1 MCKKTLLVLIE
12 FKGDNMFKTILLE
25 KEKGWLNIWLNR
37 PASRNSLSEEMVSE
51 LKSVL
56 IDTRADESIRGITL
70 RGKEKM
76 FCAGGDLKGFKAVFQ
91 NPNTSRAEIEDAS
104 AEIGI
109 LLNLLNTM
117 PQVVVTLVEG
127 AAVAGGMGLMCCGDV
142 VITTTDAFFSLTE
155 TTLGI
160 PPAQIAPFVMA
171 RIGLS
176 NSRRLM
182 LTASRFD
189 GIEAHRIGLADL
201 TVDNADDFISVMD
214 KIKRGVFSSA
224 PKANAKTKAL
234 LFRAL
239 SLSNEDFRSYAAK
252 TFTDCMLD
260 GEGLEGVASFIE
272 KRKPSWTL

>member
-1 MCKKTLLVLIE
+1 MCKKTLLALIE
-12 FKGDNMFKTILLE
+12 FKGDNMFRTILLE

-37 PASRNSLSEEMVSE
+37 PASRNALSAEMVSE
-51 LKSVL
+51 LKNVL
-56 IDTRADESIRGITL
+56 IDTRADDSIRGITL

-91 NPNTSRAEIEDAS
+91 NPTTSRGEIEDAS

-109 LLNLLNTM
+109 LLDLLNTM
-117 PQVVVTLVEG
+117 PQVVVTLIEG
-127 AAVAGGMGLMCCGDV
+127 AAVAGGMGLMSCGDV
-142 VITTTDAFFSLTE
+142 VVTTADAFFSLTE

-160 PPAQIAPFVMA
+160 PPAQITPFVMA

-189 GIEAHRIGLADL
+189 GVEAHRIGLADIA
-201 TVDNADDFISVMD
+201 VGNADEFINVLD
-214 KIKRGVFSSA
+214 NIKKGVFKSA

-234 LFRAL
+234 LFKAL
-239 SLSNEDFRSYAAK
+239 SLNTEHFRSHAAK

-260 GEGLEGVASFIE
+260 DEGLEGVASFIE
-272 KRKPSWTL
+272 KRKPSWAL

>member
-37 PASRNSLSEEMVSE
+37 PASRNALSEEMVSE

-239 SLSNEDFRSYAAK
+239 SLNTEDFRSYAAK

>member
-1 MCKKTLLVLIE
+1 MTNDLIVNKENSILKITFNRPERRNALSHDMLNTLYHELIKAENDSSIRALVLT
-12 FKGDNMFKTILLE
+12 GTGN
-25 KEKGWLNIWLNR
+25 
-37 PASRNSLSEEMVSE
+37 A
-51 LKSVL
+51 
-56 IDTRADESIRGITL
+56 
-70 RGKEKM
+70 

-91 NPNTSRAEIEDAS
+91 NPHTSRGEIEDAS

-117 PQVVVTLVEG
+117 PQVVVTLIEG

-239 SLSNEDFRSYAAK
+239 SLNTEDFRSYAAK